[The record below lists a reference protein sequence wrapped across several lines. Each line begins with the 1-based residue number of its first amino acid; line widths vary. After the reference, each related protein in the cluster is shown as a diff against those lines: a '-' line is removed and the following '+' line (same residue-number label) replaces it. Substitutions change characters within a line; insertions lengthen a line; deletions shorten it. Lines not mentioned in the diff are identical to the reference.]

1 MKWTDGKPFLVL
13 GASVLALLGTMISV
27 SAAEPI
33 VADHTVVEKY
43 RDIPQYWIDQVKTM
57 WLNVPGESHSRG
69 YRNGL
74 DFLENID
81 PRFQV
86 NRKDDAD
93 PEPYTEQHL
102 RVSGHRRDDGGY
114 WSYGA
119 GEENWYTNAAG
130 IANIKAHIAY
140 SNTHNLAIAA
150 IGFAWCWDMTWHN
163 GPGGS
168 IDSVYH
174 VRWAGSS
181 EGGPEG
187 DLRWGLDAG
196 DQALTGNS
204 VSMDTY
210 LSATQQYI
218 DFAAANGFPTKVF
231 FTTGPVDE
239 YSGESGYQ
247 RHLKQQHIRN
257 YVNSHEGILFDY
269 ADILQWGDDGSQQT
283 ETWTDYSNTLVTF
296 PKMHPNNMLDF
307 GGGYAEDGD
316 HIGERG
322 ALRLGKAMWW
332 MLARIAGWD
341 GVSAG
346 PPPVDPAPVDPP
358 PVDPPPAGPPPPGPP
373 PAASLSSSGGGGGSC
388 SISAGGETDRGT
400 LIGMVLVVLSPVIV
414 LAARKAMKKG

>member
-1 MKWTDGKPFLVL
+1 MKWTRGKNLLVL
-13 GASVLALLGTMISV
+13 GVHVLFLIAMTDSV
-27 SAAEPI
+27 SRAAQPI

-43 RDIPQYWIDQVKTM
+43 KDIPQYWIDEVKKM

-93 PEPYTEQHL
+93 PEPYTDQHL
-102 RVSGHRRDDGGY
+102 RVSGHRRDNGGY

-130 IANIKAHIAY
+130 IGNIKAHIAY
-140 SNTHNLAIAA
+140 SNTHSLTIAA
-150 IGFAWCWDMTWHN
+150 IGFGWCWDMTWHN
-163 GPGGS
+163 EPGGS
-168 IDSVYH
+168 IDSVYQ

-210 LSATQQYI
+210 LTATQQYI
-218 DFAAANGFPTKVF
+218 DDAAANGFPTKVF
-231 FTTGPVDE
+231 FTTGPVDG
-239 YSGESGYQ
+239 YSDESAYQ
-247 RHLKQQHIRN
+247 RHLKHQHIRN

-269 ADILQWGDDGSQQT
+269 ADILQWGDDGTQET
-283 ETWTDYSNTLVTF
+283 ETWTDYGNTLRTF
-296 PKMHPNNMLDF
+296 PRMHSNNMLDF
-307 GGGYAEDGD
+307 GGGYTEDGD

-346 PPPVDPAPVDPP
+346 PPPPDPP
-358 PVDPPPAGPPPPGPP
+358 PPDPPRPIHPRPIHLHPIHPRPIHPRLFHLLPPVGVGEVVPWPRWERPIAGHR
-373 PAASLSSSGGGGGSC
+373 SGC
-388 SISAGGETDRGT
+388 F
-400 LIGMVLVVLSPVIV
+400 
-414 LAARKAMKKG
+414 

>member
-1 MKWTDGKPFLVL
+1 MKWTGGKHFLVL
-13 GASVLALLGTMISV
+13 GASVLALIGMMDPA
-27 SAAEPI
+27 SAAGPPI

-43 RDIPQYWIDQVKTM
+43 RDIPQYWIDEVKKM
-57 WLNVPGESHSRG
+57 WLNVPGESHSSG
-69 YRNGL
+69 YRKGL
-74 DFLENID
+74 DFLENLD

-86 NRKDDAD
+86 NRTEDNAD
-93 PEPYTEQHL
+93 PEPYTDQHL
-102 RVSGHRRDDGGY
+102 RVSGHRRDNGGY

-119 GEENWYTNAAG
+119 GEGNWYTNPAG
-130 IANIKAHIAY
+130 IENIKAHIAY
-140 SNTHNLAIAA
+140 SNTHNLTIAA
-150 IGFAWCWDMTWHN
+150 IGFGWCWDMTWHN
-163 GPGGS
+163 EPGGS

-174 VRWAGSS
+174 VHWAGSS

-196 DQALTGNS
+196 DQVLTGNS

-231 FTTGPVDE
+231 FTTGPADG

-247 RHLKQQHIRN
+247 RHLKHRYIRD

-269 ADILQWGDDGSQQT
+269 ADILQWGDDGTQET
-283 ETWTDYSNTLVTF
+283 ETWTDYSNTLQTF
-296 PKMHPNNMLDF
+296 PKIHSNNMLDF
-307 GGGYAEDGD
+307 GGGYTEDGD

-341 GVSAG
+341 GVSA
-346 PPPVDPAPVDPP
+346 DPP
-358 PVDPPPAGPPPPGPP
+358 PTDPPPTDPPPTDPPPTDPPPPDPP
-373 PAASLSSSGGGGGSC
+373 SSSGGGGGAC
-388 SISAGGETDRGT
+388 SVSTVGETDFGS
-400 LIGMVLVVLSPVIV
+400 LVGDLLMMLSPSIV
-414 LAARKAMKKG
+414 LAARKAGIK

>member
-1 MKWTDGKPFLVL
+1 MKWTGGKHFLIP
-13 GASVLALLGTMISV
+13 GASVLVLIGMMVSV
-27 SAAEPI
+27 SAAQPI

-43 RDIPQYWIDQVKTM
+43 KDIPQGYIDKVKKM
-57 WLNVPGESHSRG
+57 WLNVTGESHSSG
-69 YRNGL
+69 YRKGL
-74 DFLENID
+74 QLLQILDS
-81 PRFQV
+81 RFQV
-86 NRKDDAD
+86 NRRDSGSD
-93 PEPYTEQHL
+93 PEPYTDQHL

-119 GEENWYTNAAG
+119 GEEDWYTNAAG

-140 SNTHNLAIAA
+140 SNTHSLTIAA

-174 VRWAGSS
+174 VHWAGSS

-218 DFAAANGFPTKVF
+218 DFAAASGYPTKVF

-269 ADILQWGDDGSQQT
+269 ADILQWGDDGTQET
-283 ETWTDYSNTLVTF
+283 EAWTDYSNTLRTF
-296 PKMHPNNMLDF
+296 PKMHSNNMLDS
-307 GGGYAEDGD
+307 GGGYTEDGD

-341 GVSAG
+341 GVSA
-346 PPPVDPAPVDPP
+346 DPP
-358 PVDPPPAGPPPPGPP
+358 PTDPPPPDPP
-373 PAASLSSSGGGGGSC
+373 PAASPSSSGGGGGAC
-388 SISAGGETDRGT
+388 SISTVGETDRESR
-400 LIGMVLVVLSPVIV
+400 IGMVLLMLSPLIV
-414 LAARKAMKKG
+414 LAARKVAIKG